1 MFYVGL
7 DIHSKRISLCVLNES
22 GQAVLRSQVR
32 TIDQMMRTLAG
43 LPDRFE
49 VCYEA
54 SCGYGHFHDLLRPVA
69 ARVLV
74 AHPGRLRLI
83 FRSSDKNDRKDAERL
98 AKLLYLGEAPAV
110 HVPSLDVRTWRELI
124 NCRSQVIAKRTRA
137 KNTIRALLRSAGEVP
152 PRHPSLWTKKGLAW
166 LRQLNLP
173 TASQQLRLDLFLE
186 EIETLNRQLRRIEL
200 ELNRRAAHSPAVS
213 LLRSIPGIGIR
224 TAEAIVAFVDDP
236 QRFRHAK
243 AVGRY
248 FGLVPRQ
255 DQSGDKN
262 RLGHITREGAPV
274 VRRLI
279 AEAAWQAIRRS
290 PTVRAYFERVQRGD
304 PQRKKIALVA
314 TGHYLVRVMWAM
326 LKRGTY
332 WQENPALTKPTPT
345 PARQQQEAPVP
356 SVSCR
361 VGRQGPDGLTG
372 RATHGDGETGGRGQG
387 RPLMQR

>member
-1 MFYVGL
+1 MLYVGL
-7 DIHSKRISLCVLNES
+7 DIHSKRISICVLNKT
-22 GQAVLRSQVR
+22 GQVVHRSQVR
-32 TIDQMMRTLAG
+32 TIDQMMRILEG

-110 HVPSLDVRTWRELI
+110 HVPSQEVRTWRELI

-137 KNTIRALLRSAGEVP
+137 KNTIRALLRSAGESP
-152 PRHPSLWTKKGLAW
+152 PRRPSLWTKKGVAW
-166 LRQLNLP
+166 LRDLNLP
-173 TASQQLRLDLFLE
+173 TTSQQLRRDLLLE
-186 EIETLNRQLRRIEL
+186 EIETLNRQLRRLEQ
-200 ELNRRAAHSPAVS
+200 ELNRRAQQTPAVGQ
-213 LLRSIPGIGIR
+213 LRSIPGVGVR
-224 TAEAIVAFVDDP
+224 TAEALAAFVDDP
-236 QRFRHAK
+236 HRFRRAK
-243 AVGRY
+243 SVGRY

-255 DQSGDKN
+255 DQSGERN

-274 VRRLI
+274 VRRLV
-279 AEAAWQAIRRS
+279 AEAAWQARRRS
-290 PTVRAYFERVQRGD
+290 PTVRAFFDRVQQGD

-314 TGHYLVRVMWAM
+314 TGHYLVRAMWAM

-332 WQENPALTKPTPT
+332 WQENAAHAKPT
-345 PARQQQEAPVP
+345 PARALQQQGCPRAL
-356 SVSCR
+356 VSGR
-361 VGRQGPDGLTG
+361 VRRQGPDGLTG
-372 RATHGDGETGGRGQG
+372 RATHGDGETGGRGQAG
-387 RPLMQR
+387 GL